1 MQNDEGCFPLF
12 RIMHIF
18 QATLYESEKNKRL
31 KDQAR
36 TILDLLIKSK
46 YDFLHKSCTRMVEF
60 HDVTTFEAMIL
71 SSLYPEFLKDISIYL
86 RDSFPKEF
94 YAYVDQIE

>member
-1 MQNDEGCFPLF
+1 
-12 RIMHIF
+12 
-18 QATLYESEKNKRL
+18 
-31 KDQAR
+31 
-36 TILDLLIKSK
+36 
-46 YDFLHKSCTRMVEF
+46 MVEF

-86 RDSFPKEF
+86 RESFPKEF